1 MKRESHFHKRFGNPP
16 RITLTFE
23 RTTDQA
29 LLREDAQRT
38 FEAYS
43 DILRSLLKRE
53 PTQDEL
59 FGNVLISEAA
69 GLVSVN
75 NE

>member
-1 MKRESHFHKRFGNPP
+1 MKRVSNFHKRFGNPP

-43 DILRSLLKRE
+43 DILKSLLKRE
-53 PTQDEL
+53 PTRDEL
-59 FGNVLISEAA
+59 FGNVLIPETAEM
-69 GLVSVN
+69 VSLK

>member
-1 MKRESHFHKRFGNPP
+1 MKRETNFHKRFGNPP

-38 FEAYS
+38 LEAYA
-43 DILRSLLKRE
+43 DILRALLKRE
-53 PTQDEL
+53 PTQNEL
-59 FGNVLISEAA
+59 FGNVLIQEAA
-69 GLVSVN
+69 GAVA
-75 NE
+75 

>member
-1 MKRESHFHKRFGNPP
+1 MV
-16 RITLTFE
+16 FE

-38 FEAYS
+38 LEAYT

-53 PTQDEL
+53 PTQDEI
-59 FGNVLISEAA
+59 FGNVLIPEAA
-69 GLVSVN
+69 EALGCK